1 MKLVEKKC
9 PKCGAD
15 LSFDRTSKEV
25 TCKYCNTSFEVFK
38 DTDDIVD
45 TVSDM
50 IDPDIFKLQTK
61 MFKNVSKFSTGIFI
75 FIFIV
80 AIAMF
85 IIIAIN
91 MFMRV

>member
-25 TCKYCNTSFEVFK
+25 SCKYCNTSFEVYK

-50 IDPDIFKLQTK
+50 IDPDIFQLHAK
-61 MFKNVSKFSTGIFI
+61 MFKNFGKLHTAVFIFVFAVAIIIFI
-75 FIFIV
+75 IV
-80 AIAMF
+80 AF
-85 IIIAIN
+85 N
-91 MFMRV
+91 MFSRF

>member
-50 IDPDIFKLQTK
+50 IDPDIFKLQAK
-61 MFKNVSKFSTGIFI
+61 MFKNVSKFSTGVFL